1 MTVRRRNMTGIWMNK
16 GDGWELDAPQ
26 AFQDEASLHR
36 LIQENP
42 NLLPLAGSPRLAV
55 LGSEVRLGNGY
66 ADILAVE
73 PSGRPAIMEV
83 KLAKNPE
90 ARKEIVSQILAYA
103 AFLQG
108 MSVESLEQVLLRKPS
123 EVASSGSI
131 LGAVQDQDQEGAV
144 DADTFT
150 ASLQDYLDH
159 GNSRLVLVLDEVS
172 TELERIVAY
181 LDSITVH
188 ALTIDVIALSMYDVN
203 GAKVALPQRV
213 TPDPEVT
220 PILTGEGGGRISE
233 SKGELTDGSEVFEDS
248 VAGISG
254 EKRKVFDDLIDWAK
268 QIALLP
274 RVGLFAFTGVAG
286 KRITLLPRIVPG
298 DAGLVTIWNDNSRP
312 YISVW
317 RSVFDRLAPDS
328 IESVEQAIAPTK
340 IGQGNTLNHITPEV
354 LAALK
359 AAYEEAAGK

>member
-108 MSVESLEQVLLRKPS
+108 MSVESLEKVLLRKPS
-123 EVASSGSI
+123 EIASSGSI

-159 GNSRLVLVLDEVS
+159 GNFRLVLVLDEVS

-181 LDSITVH
+181 LDGITVH
-188 ALTIDVIALSMYDVN
+188 ALTIDVIALSIYDVN
-203 GAKVALPQRV
+203 GAKVALPQRITPEPGV
-213 TPDPEVT
+213 TLPT
-220 PILTGEGGGRISE
+220 IAGGGRAAG
-233 SKGELTDGSEVFEDS
+233 SKGESTDGPEVFRDSIAEIGGETREVFEELI
-248 VAGISG
+248 AWAEEIS
-254 EKRKVFDDLIDWAK
+254 
-268 QIALLP
+268 ALP
-274 RVGLFAFTGVAG
+274 NVRPSTFTGVGG
-286 KRITLLPRIVPG
+286 KRITLLLKIMPG
-298 DAGLVTIWNDNSRP
+298 DAGLVTIWNDNLRP

-317 RSVFDRLAPDS
+317 RSVFERLAPGS
-328 IESVEQAIAPTK
+328 ISTVERAIAPTK
-340 IGQGNTLNHITPEV
+340 IGQGNTVHSISPEV
-354 LAALK
+354 LKALK